1 MEASELSLHVFGK
14 KCGLAPRVGVF
25 SEKNADWR
33 HESACFRENMQTSDL
48 SLHVFPKKIE
58 TRTAS
63 SDFLLGKIVCCK
75 ETEKDQTAIPSG

>member
-48 SLHVFPKKIE
+48 SLHVFPKKWE
-58 TRTAS
+58 LVPRVSVFSGKNA
-63 SDFLLGKIVCCK
+63 DF
-75 ETEKDQTAIPSG
+75 